1 MSGNQNNP
9 RNRRAPYRSAVP
21 LPARPL
27 LLPRPA
33 TSAAAGGGGSDGRAA
48 MGRLCCAVLC
58 RAGPLGGGR
67 ALPSVLLPHVPPK
80 RLPVVP
86 RAGGY
91 AGSTAP
97 PQAESPQPPLPT
109 PYSPA
114 CLRRQ
119 KGAEICGCRI
129 ALLGVGLSGDT
140 LHLGCISR
148 KCSRK

>member
-48 MGRLCCAVLC
+48 TGRLCCAVLC
-58 RAGPLGGGR
+58 HAGPLGGGR

-80 RLPVVP
+80 WLPVVP

-91 AGSTAP
+91 AGSAAP
-97 PQAESPQPPLPT
+97 LQAVTPATITT
-109 PYSPA
+109 PYCPT

-129 ALLGVGLSGDT
+129 AHLSGDT

-148 KCSRK
+148 KCR